1 MDGLVAAIDIGG
13 RKVGSGHP
21 CFVIAEAGVNHN
33 GDLRLAKQLVE
44 VAANAG
50 ADAVKFQTFQADRM
64 ASTIAPKA
72 EYQLKTTDAAES
84 QLAMLQRLQ
93 LSPEAH
99 RELQSYSHKQGV
111 LFISTPFDNQSVDLL
126 DELGVPAFK
135 IGSGDITNQP
145 LLEYVARKGKP
156 IILSTGM
163 CYLSEVEEAVSVIR
177 SAGNDQLILLHCVS
191 NYPANPADVNL
202 RVMDTMAAAFH
213 VPVGYSD
220 HTLGIEVALAAV
232 AMGACTLEKHVTL
245 SRALPGPDHRA
256 SSEPDE
262 FAQLVKGIRTVES
275 ALGSGYKRPAP
286 GEAEVAAAA
295 RRSLVAAKDIPAG
308 CKLTE
313 DMVAV
318 KRPGSGLPPAM
329 RLQIV
334 GRCAK
339 QDIPAGA
346 LITLEMLV

>member
-1 MDGLVAAIDIGG
+1 
-13 RKVGSGHP
+13 
-21 CFVIAEAGVNHN
+21 
-33 GDLRLAKQLVE
+33 
-44 VAANAG
+44 
-50 ADAVKFQTFQADRM
+50 M

-111 LFISTPFDNQSVDLL
+111 LFISTPFDNESVDLL

-232 AMGACTLEKHVTL
+232 AMGGLKF
-245 SRALPGPDHRA
+245 RAVLRYTRLPYA
-256 SSEPDE
+256 
-262 FAQLVKGIRTVES
+262 S
-275 ALGSGYKRPAP
+275 ALWAWGPPRDTMRSETWATGSATF
-286 GEAEVAAAA
+286 EVANFHHGGDGQGQC
-295 RRSLVAAKDIPAG
+295 RGGQR
-308 CKLTE
+308 
-313 DMVAV
+313 
-318 KRPGSGLPPAM
+318 
-329 RLQIV
+329 
-334 GRCAK
+334 
-339 QDIPAGA
+339 
-346 LITLEMLV
+346 